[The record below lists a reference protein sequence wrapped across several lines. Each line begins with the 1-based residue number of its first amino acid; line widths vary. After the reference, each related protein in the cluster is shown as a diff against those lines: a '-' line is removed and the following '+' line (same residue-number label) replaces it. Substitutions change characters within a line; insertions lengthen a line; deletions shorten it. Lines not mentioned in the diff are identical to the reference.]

1 MATRAEWF
9 RYQAERS
16 GTKKP
21 AAAPRATAAQR
32 ASRDPVRAGKKAVF
46 ALEDS
51 AGRPSRKSTRK
62 ASNRQKTDVQFRI
75 KQRTAELHP
84 APAGRAR

>member
-16 GTKKP
+16 GPKKRAP
-21 AAAPRATAAQR
+21 SPKAAAPAA
-32 ASRDPVRAGKKAVF
+32 RDPVRAGKKAVYV
-46 ALEDS
+46 LEDS

-62 ASNRQKTDVQFRI
+62 ASNRQKTDVQYRM
-75 KQRTAELHP
+75 KRRTSESRP
-84 APAGRAR
+84 TSGGKRSP

>member
-16 GTKKP
+16 GAKKKRAGSGKAPPKP
-21 AAAPRATAAQR
+21 AH
-32 ASRDPVRAGKKAVF
+32 DPVRAGKKAVWV
-46 ALEDS
+46 LEDS

-62 ASNRQKTDVQFRI
+62 ASNRQKTDVQYRM
-75 KQRTAELHP
+75 KRRTSESRP
-84 APAGRAR
+84 TSGGKRSM